1 MCVRMSTKEI
11 NVHLPEDLITH
22 LDVATE
28 VTHENRTE
36 ILIEAL
42 REHLDDIESD
52 ESFQEAII
60 ELYLA
65 GDIAFEPLVGI
76 IGSQEAKEV
85 QSSKRLLDRDDTLAD
100 KLAER

>member
-1 MCVRMSTKEI
+1 MSTKEI
-11 NVHLPEDLITH
+11 NVQLPEDLITY
-22 LDVATE
+22 LDVTTE
-28 VTHENRTE
+28 VTHKNRTE

-52 ESFQEAII
+52 ESFQEAAI

-65 GDIAFEPLVGI
+65 DDIAFEPLVGI
-76 IGSQEAKEV
+76 IGRQEAKEV
-85 QSSKRLLDRDDTLAD
+85 QSKRLLDHDDKLAD